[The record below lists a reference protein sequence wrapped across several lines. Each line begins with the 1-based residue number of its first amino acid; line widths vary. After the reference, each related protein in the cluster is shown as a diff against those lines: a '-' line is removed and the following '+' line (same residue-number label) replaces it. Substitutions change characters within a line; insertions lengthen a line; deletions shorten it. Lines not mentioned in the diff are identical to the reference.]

1 MHTVERLKLG
11 TSQATISSKTE
22 IVSHPQLPTSL
33 PPYSPVS
40 TLTPPPTPPN
50 RQIEIRK
57 IELESLTK
65 TEVIKTLGILV
76 LVHLYIICLQKSLQK
91 IWLILK

>member
-22 IVSHPQLPTSL
+22 ILSHLPTSL

-76 LVHLYIICLQKSLQK
+76 LVHLYIICLQKSLQT